1 MNNKKILMALGATVL
16 ATSIQAADINLK
28 FQSSNFTGEQ
38 VYSIQKQWTDS
49 VEKTSNGRIHI
60 DLLPLDSVL
69 KSSDML
75 TGVRNNIID
84 GAIATAAMYSGDD
97 AGFGLIGDTISAWN
111 SDEDILKFY
120 YYGGG
125 LEVVDKIFQAYG
137 AKLIGVSV
145 TGAESLPSKVKLEK
159 VSDFSG
165 VKIRAPSGPIQK
177 LFSKMGASPVGLP
190 GSEIYTALEKGIIDA
205 ADFSTFANNQKQGV
219 HDIAKYP
226 IYPGI
231 HSSPTVHIIMNLK
244 KWNALSENDQT
255 FLVDHFKGMALDSLL
270 QAHYEDSIAYG
281 EAVKNGVMPVAWS
294 QEERAKVRAYAQDI
308 WKDISENS
316 EIGKMY
322 YDTLIKFLGSQGML
336 QK

>member
-1 MNNKKILMALGATVL
+1 MKIKQLTLTLSSLLLAGSAL
-16 ATSIQAADINLK
+16 AADINLK

-38 VYSIQKQWTDS
+38 VYTIQKKWADS
-49 VEKTSNGRIHI
+49 AEASSNGRIHI
-60 DLLPLDSVL
+60 DLLPLDAVL

-84 GAIATAAMYSGDD
+84 GAVATAAMYSGEDP
-97 AGFGLIGDTISAWN
+97 GFGLIGDTISAWN

-125 LEVVDKIFQAYG
+125 FEVVDKVFQAYG

-145 TGAESLPSKVKLEK
+145 TGAESLPSKIKMEK
-159 VSDFSG
+159 VEDFKG
-165 VKIRAPSGPIQK
+165 VKMRAPSGPIQK
-177 LFSKMGASPVGLP
+177 LFARMGAAPVGLP

-205 ADFSTFANNQKQGV
+205 ADFSTLANNQKQGV

-231 HSSPTVHIIMNLK
+231 HSSPAVHTVMNLK

-255 FLVDHFKGMALDSLL
+255 FLLNHFKGMAMDSLL
-270 QAHYEDSIAYG
+270 QAHYEDQIAYG
-281 EAVKNGVMPVAWS
+281 EALKDGVTPVAWS
-294 QEERAKVRAYAQDI
+294 IEEKEKVRKYAKEI
-308 WKDISENS
+308 WKEIADDS

-322 YDTLIKFLGSQGML
+322 YDTLLDFLGTQGML
-336 QK
+336 

>member
-1 MNNKKILMALGATVL
+1 MKLKKISMLASALLISTV
-16 ATSIQAADINLK
+16 AQSADIKLK

-38 VYSIQKQWTDS
+38 AYTIQKKWVDS
-49 VEKTSNGRIHI
+49 VEASSNGRIHI

-84 GAIATAAMYSGDD
+84 GAVSTSAMYAGEDP
-97 AGFGLIGDTISAWN
+97 GFGLIGDTISAWN

-125 LEVVDKIFQAYG
+125 FEVVDKIFNAYG

-145 TGAESLPSKVKLEK
+145 TGAESLPSKVKIEK
-159 VSDFSG
+159 VEDFKG
-165 VKIRAPSGPIQK
+165 IKIRAPSGPIQK
-177 LFSKMGASPVGLP
+177 LFASFGASPVGLP

-205 ADFSTFANNQKQGV
+205 ADFSTFSNNQKQGV

-231 HSSPTVHIIMNLK
+231 HSSPTVHTIINLK
-244 KWNALSENDQT
+244 KWNSLSENDQT
-255 FLVDHFKGMALDSLL
+255 FLINHFKGMALDSLV
-270 QAHYEDSIAYG
+270 QAHYEDRISYG
-281 EAVKNGVMPVAWS
+281 EAIKEGVTPVTWS
-294 QEERAKVRAYAQDI
+294 DEERDKLRSHAKVI
-308 WKDISENS
+308 WKDIAENS

-322 YDTLIKFLGSQGML
+322 LDSLMKYLDSQGM
-336 QK
+336 

>member
-159 VSDFSG
+159 VSDFAG

-281 EAVKNGVMPVAWS
+281 EAVKDGVTPVAWS

>member
-1 MNNKKILMALGATVL
+1 MKMKKIAITISSLLIAAS
-16 ATSIQAADINLK
+16 AQAADINLK

-38 VYSIQKQWTDS
+38 VYSIQKQWADK
-49 VEKTSNGRIHI
+49 VEASSNGRIHI
-60 DLLPLDSVL
+60 DLFPLNSVL
-69 KSSDML
+69 QSSDML

-125 LEVVDKIFQAYG
+125 FEVVDKIFQAYG

-145 TGAESLPSKVKLEK
+145 TGAESLPSKIKLEK
-159 VSDFSG
+159 VEDFEG
-165 VKIRAPSGPIQK
+165 VKMRAPSGPIQK
-177 LFSKMGASPVGLP
+177 LFAKMGASPVGLP

-205 ADFSTFANNQKQGV
+205 ADFSTLANNQNQGV

-231 HSSPTVHIIMNLK
+231 HSSPTVHVIMNLK
-244 KWNALSENDQT
+244 KWNGLSSNDQE
-255 FLVDHFKGMALDSLL
+255 FLVNHFKGMALDSLL
-270 QAHYEDSIAYG
+270 KAHYEDSIAYG
-281 EAVKNGVMPVAWS
+281 EAVKSGVTPIAWS
-294 QEERAKVRAYAQDI
+294 PEEKAKVRSYAQGI
-308 WKDISENS
+308 WKEISEDS
-316 EIGKMY
+316 EVGKMY
-322 YDTLIKFLGSQGML
+322 YDTLIEFLDSQGML
-336 QK
+336 KE

>member
-1 MNNKKILMALGATVL
+1 MKIKKLGLALSSILMAASV
-16 ATSIQAADINLK
+16 SAADINLK

-38 VYSIQKQWTDS
+38 VYTIQKKWTEN

-97 AGFGLIGDTISAWN
+97 SGFGLIGDTISAWN

-145 TGAESLPSKVKLEK
+145 TGSESLPSKIKMEK
-159 VSDFSG
+159 VEDFEG
-165 VKIRAPSGPIQK
+165 VKMRAPSGPIQK
-177 LFSKMGASPVGLP
+177 LFAKMGASPVGLP

-231 HSSPTVHIIMNLK
+231 HSSPTVHVIMNLK
-244 KWNALSENDQT
+244 KWNTLTKNDQD
-255 FLVDHFKGMALDSLL
+255 FLVNHFKGMALDSLL

-281 EAVKNGVMPVAWS
+281 EAIKDGVMPVAWS
-294 QEERAKVRAYAQDI
+294 QEEKAKVRGYAKDI
-308 WKDISENS
+308 WKEISESS

-322 YDTLIKFLGSQGML
+322 YDTLITFLDSQGML
-336 QK
+336 KE

>member
-1 MNNKKILMALGATVL
+1 MKIKQFALTISSILL
-16 ATSIQAADINLK
+16 AGSALAADISLN

-38 VYSIQKQWTDS
+38 VYTVQKKWTDT
-49 VEKTSNGRIHI
+49 VEKSSNGRIHI

-75 TGVRNNIID
+75 TGVRNGIID
-84 GAIATAAMYSGDD
+84 GAIATAAMYSGEDP
-97 AGFGLIGDTISAWN
+97 GFGLIGDTISAWN
-111 SDEDILKFY
+111 SDEDILKF

-145 TGAESLPSKVKLEK
+145 TGSESLPSKVKLEK
-159 VSDFSG
+159 VEDFKG
-165 VKIRAPSGPIQK
+165 VKMRAPSGPIQK
-177 LFSKMGASPVGLP
+177 LFARMGAAPVGLP

-231 HSSPTVHIIMNLK
+231 HSSPTVHVIMNLK
-244 KWNALSENDQT
+244 KWNALPEDDQS
-255 FLVDHFKGMALDSLL
+255 FLVEHFKGMALESLL
-270 QAHYEDSIAYG
+270 QAHYEDRIAYG
-281 EAVKNGVMPVAWS
+281 EAIKEGVTPIAWE
-294 QEERAKVRAYAQDI
+294 QKEIDKVRAYAKAI
-308 WKDISENS
+308 WKETADNS

-322 YDTLIKFLGSQGML
+322 YDVLIKYLDSQGML
-336 QK
+336 